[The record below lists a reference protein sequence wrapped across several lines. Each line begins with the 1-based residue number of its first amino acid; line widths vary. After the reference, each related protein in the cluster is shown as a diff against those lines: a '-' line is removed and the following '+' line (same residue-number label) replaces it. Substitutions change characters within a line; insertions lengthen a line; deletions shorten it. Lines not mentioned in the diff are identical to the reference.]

1 MRRAPGPRATPD
13 ATVVRMEGKRPRAVI
28 AEDESVLREEL
39 KSQIG
44 ALWPNLEVAAS
55 VADGNA
61 ALAALETHHP
71 DILFLDIQ
79 MPGLSGIEVARR
91 ASGRCH
97 VVFVTAHD
105 EFAVTAFEEG
115 AVDYVMKP
123 VTGRRL
129 GIAIERVKSRLAT
142 PPASLEHL
150 LDALARRLSP
160 PRAWLRWINA
170 SLGNDIRLITVD
182 EVCYFRSDSKY
193 TKVVTNS
200 QESLIRKPIR
210 ELAGELDPDLF
221 WQVHRSIIVNASEI
235 SGVQRDFRGRIEL
248 KLRHRPELLPVSQ
261 PYAARFRQM

>member
-1 MRRAPGPRATPD
+1 
-13 ATVVRMEGKRPRAVI
+13 MEGKRPRAVI

-39 KSQIG
+39 QSQVG
-44 ALWPNLEVAAS
+44 ALWPDLEVVAS

-61 ALAALETHHP
+61 ALAALDRYRP

-97 VVFVTAHD
+97 LVFVTAHD

-123 VTGRRL
+123 ITGARL

-142 PPASLEHL
+142 APASLEHL
-150 LDALARRLSP
+150 LDALTRRLSP

-170 SLGNDIRLITVD
+170 SLGNDLRLITVD
-182 EVCYFRSDSKY
+182 EVCYFRSDAKY
-193 TKVVTNS
+193 TKVVTDS

-210 ELAGELDPDLF
+210 ELAVELDPELF

-235 SGVQRDFRGRIEL
+235 AGVQRDLRGRIGLSL
-248 KLRHRPELLPVSQ
+248 KRRPEVLPVSQ
-261 PYAARFRQM
+261 HYSTRFRQM